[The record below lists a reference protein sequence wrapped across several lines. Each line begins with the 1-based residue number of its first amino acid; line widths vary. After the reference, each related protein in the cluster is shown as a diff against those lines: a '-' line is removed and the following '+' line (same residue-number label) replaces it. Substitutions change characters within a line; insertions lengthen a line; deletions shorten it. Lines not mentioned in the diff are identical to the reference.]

1 MSAVFEGEMAA
12 MSRIKPRT
20 HGKEIVRHI
29 TRVDRENYET
39 LFAYA
44 EFLGES
50 ADYIVNQLV
59 QTVLAKDKEFVVW
72 RAQHTGSF
80 APPKPPQIDT
90 RSLAPIGPAPA
101 TQPTQKATAPQGGI
115 TVG

>member
-1 MSAVFEGEMAA
+1 

-29 TRVDRENYET
+29 ARVDRENYET

-44 EFLGES
+44 QFLGES
-50 ADYIVNQLV
+50 ADYIVNQLL
-59 QTVLAKDKEFVVW
+59 QTVLAKDKEFLAW
-72 RAQHTGSF
+72 RAQHSESF
-80 APPKPPQIDT
+80 APSKRREVSAT
-90 RSLAPIGPAPA
+90 RHAPTGPAGA
-101 TQPTQKATAPQGGI
+101 ALSTNTAPAGPTRK

>member
-1 MSAVFEGEMAA
+1 

-44 EFLGES
+44 QFLGES
-50 ADYIVNQLV
+50 PDYLVNQLV
-59 QTVLAKDKEFVVW
+59 QTVLAKDKEFLVW
-72 RAQHTGSF
+72 RAEHPDSY
-80 APPKPPQIDT
+80 APPKPPPITVTPQ
-90 RSLAPIGPAPA
+90 APTGPARAARSTEHATPA
-101 TQPTQKATAPQGGI
+101 PPRT
-115 TVG
+115 TVE